1 MKMLTNFIL
10 LFLFS
15 GVLYYLYL
23 EKKKLSYEKIFLL
36 SAFLMLCGMIILLI
50 TQQEIAIVVMIAL
63 VLSSLFSFYKATK
76 TTNLYKL
83 SYYIMFFNAP
93 VLVFG
98 IKESFYYGISLLVSL
113 FGIYLMAKYYNKN
126 YGSAN
131 YQPITGL
138 TLVSPYAG
146 FFLTIYLTTLALYPP
161 FPNSILFF
169 NAILSVD
176 TNVLWYII
184 VAIVFF
190 GNFFLAAKVM
200 AKTVFGKPNAN
211 VHYIDLSTKE
221 RNIHIAIFIAL
232 IILSILGLQEVLS

>member
-1 MKMLTNFIL
+1 MLTNFIL

-15 GVLYYLYL
+15 GVPYYLYL
-23 EKKKLSYEKIFLL
+23 EKSKKLSYEKIFLL
-36 SAFLMLCGMIILLI
+36 SAFLMLCGMMISLI
-50 TQQEIAIVVMIAL
+50 TQQEVSIVVIIAL

-83 SYYIMFFNAP
+83 SYYIMFFNVP

-113 FGIYLMAKYYNKN
+113 FGLYLMAKYYDKN

-131 YQPITGL
+131 YQPITGI

-146 FFLTIYLTTLALYPP
+146 FFLTIYLTSLALYPP
-161 FPNSILFF
+161 FPNSILFL
-169 NAILSVD
+169 NAILSAD

-190 GNFFLAAKVM
+190 GNFFLAVKVM

-211 VHYIDLSTKE
+211 VHYIDLSILE
-221 RNIHIAIFIAL
+221 RSIHIAIFIAL
-232 IILSILGLQEVLS
+232 ITLSILGLQEVLK

>member
-1 MKMLTNFIL
+1 MLTNFIL

-50 TQQEIAIVVMIAL
+50 TQQEIAIVVIIAL

>member
-1 MKMLTNFIL
+1 MLTNFIL

-50 TQQEIAIVVMIAL
+50 TQQEIVIVVMIAL

>member
-1 MKMLTNFIL
+1 MLTNFIL

-15 GVLYYLYL
+15 GVPYYLYL
-23 EKKKLSYEKIFLL
+23 EKTKKLSYEKTFLL
-36 SAFLMLCGMIILLI
+36 SSFLVLCGMLLLII
-50 TQQEIAIVVMIAL
+50 TQQEISIVVIIL
-63 VLSSLFSFYKATK
+63 LILSSLFSLYRATK

-83 SYYIMFFNAP
+83 TYYIMFFNVP

-98 IKESFYYGISLLVSL
+98 IKESIYYGISLLVSL
-113 FGIYLMAKYYNKN
+113 FGLYLMAKYYDKN

-131 YQPITGL
+131 YQPITGI

>member
-1 MKMLTNFIL
+1 MLTNFIL

-200 AKTVFGKPNAN
+200 AKTVFGKPNTN

>member
-1 MKMLTNFIL
+1 MLTNFIL

-50 TQQEIAIVVMIAL
+50 TQQEIVIVVMIAL

-169 NAILSVD
+169 NAILSVED
-176 TNVLWYII
+176 RKSV
-184 VAIVFF
+184 V
-190 GNFFLAAKVM
+190 
-200 AKTVFGKPNAN
+200 
-211 VHYIDLSTKE
+211 
-221 RNIHIAIFIAL
+221 
-232 IILSILGLQEVLS
+232 

>member
-1 MKMLTNFIL
+1 MLTNFIL